1 MLRYKAKLYWLLRSL
16 TTRLERDIVGK
27 LKKAGF
33 IIDNDDNIPQVIWS
47 VMLKEYD
54 E

>member
-16 TTRLERDIVGK
+16 TNLLEKDIVTK

-33 IIDNDDNIPQVIWS
+33 IISNDDNIPLVIRS
-47 VMLKEYD
+47 IMLKEYN